1 MSIKII
7 TLYTL
12 KEWAKR
18 MKEFDI
24 TEKIGTDGVKIVV
37 VGVGGGGSSMV
48 DNLVDSDIA
57 DKVKLV
63 AVNTDAQAL
72 KNSKV
77 PHKLQ
82 IGEKI
87 TDGKGAGMKPEVGK
101 AAALE
106 SYDEIKEMLEIK
118 RPIIGEVSLR
128 KKTK

>member
-1 MSIKII
+1 
-7 TLYTL
+7 
-12 KEWAKR
+12 
-18 MKEFDI
+18 MKDFEV

-37 VGVGGGGSSMV
+37 VGVGGGGSNMI
-48 DNLVDSDIA
+48 DSLADGDIS

-72 KNSKV
+72 KNSKA

-82 IGEKI
+82 IGAKI

-106 SYDEIKEMLEIK
+106 SYDDIKDML
-118 RPIIGEVSLR
+118 
-128 KKTK
+128 KKFN